1 MCIKHLDLPFLDVFS
16 VSVFLTKQ
24 HKSFIFSMLCN
35 YNNELRR
42 FLLRILLTRTQSYY
56 TIC

>member
-35 YNNELRR
+35 YNNELR